1 MVMVQKVQQPAT
13 LFGTTTV
20 RSQVACQVHTYILYV
35 TSLNICDHYW
45 AFENQP
51 CKCNDFFIFTLS

>member
-20 RSQVACQVHTYILYV
+20 RSQVACQVHMYICYKLKCTYV
-35 TSLNICDHYW
+35 TVLAKINHVSAKIH
-45 AFENQP
+45 Q
-51 CKCNDFFIFTLS
+51 FFISALS